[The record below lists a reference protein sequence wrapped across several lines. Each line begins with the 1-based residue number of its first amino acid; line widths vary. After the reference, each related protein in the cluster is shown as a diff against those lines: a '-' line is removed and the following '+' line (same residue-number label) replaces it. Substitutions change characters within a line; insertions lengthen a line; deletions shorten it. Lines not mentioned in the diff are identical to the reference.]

1 MKGHVSDL
9 RPSSDGQFVI
19 SYERLRNGRYFAD
32 FRRDKRLYPEVYHC
46 IIQRDGSTEIIN
58 WSQHRSLEAAREM
71 AERELQRLT
80 LESKALQQG

>member
-1 MKGHVSDL
+1 MSDL